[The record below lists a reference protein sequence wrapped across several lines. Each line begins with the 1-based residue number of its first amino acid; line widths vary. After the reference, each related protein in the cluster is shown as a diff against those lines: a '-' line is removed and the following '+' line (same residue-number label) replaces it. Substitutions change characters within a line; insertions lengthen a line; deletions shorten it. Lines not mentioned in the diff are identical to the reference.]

1 MMNLMP
7 QRIILDLHSSLG
19 DNIQYQTMMLMLRV
33 MFPQA
38 KIHCVCNITFS
49 DLLPCVNVNIKP
61 DYCTLLHYIG
71 LSEEE
76 FNKKF
81 LECVENGFGEEELP
95 ADLIILADRRKD
107 SIRLA
112 LKSSCAKVV
121 TFSYFPSLWTPRLP
135 FISYI
140 RRWKIHEIFHY
151 QHLVRSLNPKL
162 YKQVIKTVDLKQAQ
176 LVFSTELLEQVKQE
190 LINIGWNSQSKLVI
204 VNPLSATAER
214 CGYNFKHID
223 WINIAEFLAQK
234 YPELFFVI
242 PSYGQNDI
250 NHIELHSPNLKLWL
264 NNSGISALACLVSF
278 ASLVLSPST
287 GTAHIAD
294 NLGVD
299 ICAAYPFYDSK
310 RWIPNGMNQLSAKY
324 DNKSWNPNNVR
335 VLFLPKGWQDS
346 QESYSSYVERFQSQC
361 DEFITKYI
369 MVV

>member
-19 DNIQYQTMMLMLRV
+19 DNIQYQTMMLMLRT

-38 KIHCVCNITFS
+38 QIHCVCNKTFS
-49 DLLPCVNVNIKP
+49 DLLPCVNANIKP
-61 DYCTLLHYIG
+61 DYFTLLHYIG
-71 LSEEE
+71 LSDEK
-76 FNKKF
+76 FSKKF
-81 LECVENGFGEEELP
+81 LECVENGFGEEGLP

-135 FISYI
+135 FVSYI

-151 QHLVRSLNPKL
+151 QHLVRSLNPKR
-162 YKQVIKTVDLKQAQ
+162 YDQVVKTVDLKQAQ
-176 LVFSTELLEQVKQE
+176 LTFPNTLLEQVKQE
-190 LINIGWNSQSKLVI
+190 LINIGWNTQSKLVI

-214 CGYNFKHID
+214 CGYNFKHVD
-223 WINIAEFLAQK
+223 WVKIAEFLAQK
-234 YPELFFVI
+234 YPDLFFVI
-242 PSYGQNDI
+242 SSYGQRDI
-250 NHIELHSPNLKLWL
+250 NNIGLHSPNLSLWL
-264 NNSGISALACLVSF
+264 NNSGIAALACLVSF
-278 ASLVLSPST
+278 ASLVLCPST

-324 DNKSWNPNNVR
+324 DNKSWTPNNVS
-335 VLFLPKGWQDS
+335 VLFLQKGWQS
-346 QESYSSYVERFQSQC
+346 AQESYSSYLARFQCQC
-361 DEFITKYI
+361 DEFIAKHI
-369 MVV
+369 VV